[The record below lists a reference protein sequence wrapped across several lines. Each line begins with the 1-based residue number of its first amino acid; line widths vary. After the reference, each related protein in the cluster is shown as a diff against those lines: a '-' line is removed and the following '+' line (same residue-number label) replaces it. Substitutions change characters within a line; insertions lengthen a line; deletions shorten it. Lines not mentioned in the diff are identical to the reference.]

1 MKSQELLVPEIW
13 EEHCVE
19 CGAPSCY
26 STCKM
31 FKRAP
36 GGMCRR
42 FKDGIKFSY
51 DKNGTEGLEVDFLP
65 WGKLELFWQ
74 GKMAARRTVLFL
86 HGLFGLTRA
95 ITRLLTSEMV
105 VRGIWRRLTRW
116 LVWEC
121 GAPTV
126 WQIKCRSDKETTLR
140 IAIADAKNQE
150 IFVRQLAVSTETV
163 DNKIMLPELTSP
175 AYFRISSI
183 NGTEA
188 PIIFDCCEIK
198 TEGRNENQKS
208 GNDRPAKYVK
218 CVAWDLDNT
227 LWEGVLADVG
237 IDGVLLKDEA
247 IAVVKQLD
255 ARGILNTV
263 CSKND
268 FDLAW
273 TALKKLGVSEYFV
286 FPRINWAPKS
296 ENLARIAKDIN
307 IGINTFAFI
316 DDSFHERGE
325 VSENLPTVRV
335 FTEKDIP
342 NITKMAGFNPPISAE
357 SASRRQQ
364 YLTEMSRRQDED
376 AYSGNHK
383 EFLKKCEIE
392 LSCEK
397 IASEALLKRCW
408 ELVNRTNQLTLAAH
422 RYSEEDFQKIA
433 LRDGSYAIR
442 CHDKYG
448 DYGVVGFIAF
458 EKKGNGIVTSEFVMS
473 CRVANKLCE
482 QSVLLAFSDKF
493 RGAGFERVISKVKET
508 GRNGA
513 LIKAFDAMPFNKR
526 HEGDVIMYELNLAKS
541 DWSNVFRNSV
551 CIL

>member
-1 MKSQELLVPEIW
+1 MSSKELLVPDIW

-19 CGAPSCY
+19 CGAPACY
-26 STCKM
+26 STCEM

-42 FKDGIKFSY
+42 FKRGIKFSY
-51 DKNGTEGLEVDFLP
+51 GKNGTEGLEVDFLP

-74 GKMAARRTVLFL
+74 GKVAARGVVNFL
-86 HGLFGLTRA
+86 HCLYDRTRA
-95 ITRLLTSEMV
+95 IIRVLTSEMA

-116 LVWEC
+116 LVC
-121 GAPTV
+121 GRGVPTV

-150 IFVRQLAVSTETV
+150 VLVRQLDVGKETV
-163 DNKIMLPELTSP
+163 DYKIRLPELSCR

-188 PIIFDCCEIK
+188 PVIFECCEIK
-198 TEGRNENQKS
+198 TENLNDTQQSRNDK
-208 GNDRPAKYVK
+208 PAKFVK

-227 LWEGVLADVG
+227 LWDGILADVG
-237 IDGVLLKDEA
+237 IDGISLNDDA
-247 IAVVKQLD
+247 ISAIKQLD
-255 ARGILNTV
+255 ARGILNTI

-273 TALKKLGVSEYFV
+273 AALKKFGVSEYFV

-307 IGINTFAFI
+307 IGVNTFAFI

-335 FTEKDIP
+335 FTEKDIQ
-342 NITKMAGFNPPISAE
+342 NITKMAEFNPLVSAE

-376 AYSGNHK
+376 AYSGNHE
-383 EFLKKCEIE
+383 EFLKKCEIK

-422 RYSEEDFQKIA
+422 RYSEEDFRNIA

-458 EKKGNGIVTSEFVMS
+458 EKNSNGIVTSEFVMS

-493 RGAGFERVISKVKET
+493 RGAGFERVISHVKET

-513 LIKAFDAMPFNKR
+513 LIKAFDAMPFDKCQ
-526 HEGDVIMYELNLAKS
+526 EGDVIVYELNLAKA
-541 DWSNVFRNSV
+541 DWSNVFRNAVS
-551 CIL
+551 IL